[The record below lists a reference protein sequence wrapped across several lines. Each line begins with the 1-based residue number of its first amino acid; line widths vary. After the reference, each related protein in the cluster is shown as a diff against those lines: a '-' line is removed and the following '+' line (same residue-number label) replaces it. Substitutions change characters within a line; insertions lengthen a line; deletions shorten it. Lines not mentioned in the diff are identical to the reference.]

1 MWPPPGMMKQR
12 DPDVEGCSVAV
23 LPGAK
28 PHATGARAAVGISRA
43 AITAYGAPLTVDST
57 LRFVGEHTGVVSPTP

>member
-1 MWPPPGMMKQR
+1 M
-12 DPDVEGCSVAV
+12 AV